1 MFLCTDDEF
10 EEVPE
15 KEGYEPVIP
24 SHLRAEYGEYSL
36 GGYLLDES
44 NLLIVNDIS
53 VKINCKH
60 VFTIRTYECYQH
72 HI

>member
-1 MFLCTDDEF
+1 MIHISIQTHTFLFLCTDDEF

-36 GGYLLDES
+36 GGHLLDEP
-44 NLLIVNDIS
+44 NLLISEN
-53 VKINCKH
+53 KL
-60 VFTIRTYECYQH
+60 
-72 HI
+72 